1 MLDNKITDLVDR
13 MTRVQFNER
22 QGQLQRDIALAQS
35 QMVARGLGRSGAIV
49 QRVYELCSRDVEIR
63 TLLIWQTLVRVLSQ
77 VGVRYSDDLAADLKQ
92 EIRKY
97 LSSILEHPNDCLQ
110 KIVQQIGIGMATPLL
125 SDAREQAFM
134 KVDAEI
140 DLFVLSLLRQT
151 EAREG
156 KTESSGQIFNFYSP
170 IGAIQTGP
178 SATANVVMNL
188 SHLDREALREALERV
203 KEGLSIVEDLPG
215 HPKEEV
221 LDLVE
226 EAKTEVGKPRPN
238 GMRLGSVLMAV
249 GTAIQTVG
257 SLQPAY
263 QALKAA
269 LLPLGIPLP

>member
-1 MLDNKITDLVDR
+1 MLDNKVSDLVDR

-22 QGQLQRDIALAQS
+22 QGQLQHDIALAQS
-35 QMVARGLGRSGAIV
+35 QMAARGLGRSGAIV

-151 EAREG
+151 EARER

>member
-1 MLDNKITDLVDR
+1 MLDNKVSDLVDR

-22 QGQLQRDIALAQS
+22 QGQLQHDIALAQS
-35 QMVARGLGRSGAIV
+35 QMAARGLGRSGAIV

-77 VGVRYSDDLAADLKQ
+77 VGVRYLDDLARDLKQ

-97 LSSILEHPNDCLQ
+97 LSSILDYPNDCLQ
-110 KIVQQIGIGMATPLL
+110 KIVQQIGIGMATSL
-125 SDAREQAFM
+125 SDVREQAFM

>member
-1 MLDNKITDLVDR
+1 
-13 MTRVQFNER
+13 
-22 QGQLQRDIALAQS
+22 
-35 QMVARGLGRSGAIV
+35 
-49 QRVYELCSRDVEIR
+49 
-63 TLLIWQTLVRVLSQ
+63 
-77 VGVRYSDDLAADLKQ
+77 
-92 EIRKY
+92 
-97 LSSILEHPNDCLQ
+97 
-110 KIVQQIGIGMATPLL
+110 MATSL
-125 SDAREQAFM
+125 SDVREQALM

-188 SHLDREALREALERV
+188 SPRDREALREALERV
-203 KEGLSIVEDLPG
+203 KEGLSIVEHLPG

>member
-1 MLDNKITDLVDR
+1 MLDNKVSDLVDR

-22 QGQLQRDIALAQS
+22 QGQLQHDIALAQS
-35 QMVARGLGRSGAIV
+35 QMAARGLGRSGAIV

-77 VGVRYSDDLAADLKQ
+77 VGVRYSDDLATDLKQ

-97 LSSILEHPNDCLQ
+97 LSSILDYANDCLQ
-110 KIVQQIGIGMATPLL
+110 KIVQQIGIGMATSL
-125 SDAREQAFM
+125 SDVREQAFM

>member
-110 KIVQQIGIGMATPLL
+110 KIVQQIGIGMATSL
-125 SDAREQAFM
+125 SDVREQALM

>member
-1 MLDNKITDLVDR
+1 MLDNKVSDLVDR

-22 QGQLQRDIALAQS
+22 QGQLQHDIALAQS
-35 QMVARGLGRSGAIV
+35 QMAARGLGRSGAIV

-77 VGVRYSDDLAADLKQ
+77 VGVRYLDDLARDLKQ

-97 LSSILEHPNDCLQ
+97 LSSILDYPNDCLQ
-110 KIVQQIGIGMATPLL
+110 KIVQQIGIGMATSL
-125 SDAREQAFM
+125 SDVREQALM

-151 EAREG
+151 EARQG
-156 KTESSGQIFNFYSP
+156 KTESAGQIFNFYSP

-188 SHLDREALREALERV
+188 SPRDREALREALERV
-203 KEGLSIVEDLPG
+203 KEGLSIVEHLPG

>member
-1 MLDNKITDLVDR
+1 M
-13 MTRVQFNER
+13 
-22 QGQLQRDIALAQS
+22 A
-35 QMVARGLGRSGAIV
+35 ARGLGRSGAIV

-77 VGVRYSDDLAADLKQ
+77 VGVRYSDDLATDLKQ

-97 LSSILEHPNDCLQ
+97 LSSILDYPNDCLQ
-110 KIVQQIGIGMATPLL
+110 KIVQQIGIGIATSL
-125 SDAREQAFM
+125 SDVREQAFM

>member
-1 MLDNKITDLVDR
+1 MLDNKVSDLVDR

-22 QGQLQRDIALAQS
+22 QGQLQHDIALAQS
-35 QMVARGLGRSGAIV
+35 QMAARGLGRSGAIV

-77 VGVRYSDDLAADLKQ
+77 VGVRYSDDLATDLKQ

-97 LSSILEHPNDCLQ
+97 LSSILDYANDCLQ
-110 KIVQQIGIGMATPLL
+110 KIVQQIGIGIATSL
-125 SDAREQAFM
+125 SDVREQAFM